1 MITKMG
7 RRTANIVTTEE
18 FHNVVVAETIWACA
32 IGKSIAV
39 RRKDIIRSIT
49 IDSEIAA
56 LLPALTF
63 WAALVLRSARIGA
76 RRNAVILALML
87 CLTLVL
93 MEVVSI

>member
-1 MITKMG
+1 MG
-7 RRTANIVTTEE
+7 RRTANIVITEE

-32 IGKSIAV
+32 MGKSIAT
-39 RRKDIIRSIT
+39 RRKEIIKSIT

-56 LLPALTF
+56 FLPAWTF
-63 WAALVLRSARIGA
+63 LDALVLSSATRGA
-76 RRNAVILALML
+76 KRNAVILVARVV